1 MQHTTLKTWVLLACT
16 SSLMALGC
24 ATIKDANIRQQVIG
38 SNCNQ
43 QNVYSYTEDDLP
55 QPLHTISID
64 PELANRLNSGN
75 LHIANAL
82 GLLPDLTQYVRLKK
96 GLQPSDLERRL
107 TVLELK
113 QRIDHKINIASLE
126 ISAVASEMDCEE
138 ERTGQVAN
146 YLKGSE
152 SETESKLTI
161 AAVVVGAT
169 GAIATGG
176 LIENDAASNTVG
188 IAAGITEASL
198 GLLMLFNNRKVNFY
212 HERNALREV
221 WEWKPVSSNF
231 PPFVWYYLTYRDP
244 NKGTP
249 SIRETIIE
257 KWKNFGQI
265 SEPIYFGD
273 GGKYTTDQLVNRA
286 DMYDQL
292 ESHITLMKQD
302 LKALSLAVDR
312 L

>member
-1 MQHTTLKTWVLLACT
+1 MQHTTLKFWVLLACT
-16 SSLMALGC
+16 SSLMALVC

-188 IAAGITEASL
+188 IATGITEASL
-198 GLLMLFNNRKVNFY
+198 GLLMLFNNRKVKFY

-273 GGKYTTDQLVNRA
+273 G
-286 DMYDQL
+286 
-292 ESHITLMKQD
+292 
-302 LKALSLAVDR
+302 
-312 L
+312 